1 MKNNLLIIAI
11 FIFAIKSY
19 SQDISGEWI
28 GNLSQISGGISYN
41 YAFLADFSQ
50 NNNQISGFSVI
61 SLYDNPQI
69 YGKIS
74 LTGSFNNNILNFLE
88 QDVISENKG
97 RNNFV
102 WCIKTGKLK
111 YTETQDS
118 AILSG
123 KWTGIKP
130 ISCSPGTI
138 RLAKLLP
145 QNQQVDN
152 QVVIPVDN
160 SQQTT
165 NNNIDLNRQLKQG
178 QTIDIPSVDITI
190 IVSEAAKEDNDT
202 LSIIFNDTPILVKHR
217 LTKAPYQLS
226 VQCVDNQQN
235 KLVMYAHNLGDI
247 PPNTAKIQIIS
258 GNLHSTII
266 LTSDIDES
274 DVIYLNVK

>member
-74 LTGSFNNNILNFLE
+74 L
-88 QDVISENKG
+88 
-97 RNNFV
+97 
-102 WCIKTGKLK
+102 KTGKLK